1 MVVAAAV
8 PLLAELGP
16 SVTTL
21 QIARA
26 AGISEPTVF
35 RAFTDKN
42 ELLAACLSHV
52 SDPTQV
58 IAELA
63 ALDPGL
69 PLAERLAAVIDA
81 IQAQA
86 ALTGAVVD
94 AVRLAAP
101 TRVRSM
107 DSEGDEER
115 ASVSAERDSA
125 QARLHAAVAAVLEPD
140 AGALRVPVD
149 EVATVVLTIVTALAT
164 GATWGG
170 DKGGLAGGALADLV
184 LHGVTQ

>member
-1 MVVAAAV
+1 MVVAATI

-26 AGISEPTVF
+26 AGISEPTIF

-42 ELLAACLSHV
+42 ELLAACLAHV

-63 ALDPGL
+63 AVDPGASL
-69 PLAERLAAVIDA
+69 RERLVMVIDA

-86 ALTGAVVD
+86 ALTGVVVD

-101 TRVRSM
+101 PRARNL

-115 ASVSAERDSA
+115 ARASTERDSA
-125 QARLHAAVAAVLEPD
+125 RARLHAAVVAVLEPD
-140 AGALRVPVD
+140 AGALRVSVD
-149 EVATVVLTIVTALAT
+149 EVATVVLTIVTALGT
-164 GATWGG
+164 GVRWSG
-170 DKGGLAGGALADLV
+170 DSGGLAGDALADLV
-184 LHGVTQ
+184 LHGVAQ